1 MNKPSGF
8 GDAEAKRILERAAEI
23 DAQHPMDAKA
33 LREIAMEAGISP
45 AALEKAL
52 EEHAAP
58 PAVVQSR
65 PTFVQR
71 LWQWR
76 VLVLFALLFAVFFLM
91 RTVERTVP

>member
-52 EEHAAP
+52 EEHAASP
-58 PAVVQSR
+58 VAVQPR
-65 PTFVQR
+65 PTLVQR
-71 LWQWR
+71 LWQR
-76 VLVLFALLFAVFFLM
+76 RMLILGALILAAYVLM
-91 RTVERTVP
+91 RSVENVQ

>member
-33 LREIAMEAGISP
+33 LREIAIEAGISP

-58 PAVVQSR
+58 PVAVQPQ
-65 PTFVQR
+65 PTLIQR
-71 LWQWR
+71 LWQRR
-76 VLVLFALLFAVFFLM
+76 VLILGVAIIVAYVLM
-91 RTVERTVP
+91 RRMVP

>member
-58 PAVVQSR
+58 QVAVQPR
-65 PTFVQR
+65 QTLVQR
-71 LWQWR
+71 LWQR
-76 VLVLFALLFAVFFLM
+76 RMLILGALILAAYMLM
-91 RTVERTVP
+91 RTVP

>member
-1 MNKPSGF
+1 MNKPSSF
-8 GDAEAKRILERAAEI
+8 GDAEAKRILERAVEI

-33 LREIAMEAGISP
+33 LREIALEAGISP

-58 PAVVQSR
+58 PVAVRSR
-65 PTFVQR
+65 PTLVQR

-76 VLVLFALLFAVFFLM
+76 VLILGVVLFVAFLLM
-91 RTVERTVP
+91 RTAERVVP

>member
-1 MNKPSGF
+1 MNKPSAF

-58 PAVVQSR
+58 PVVVQAR
-65 PTFVQR
+65 PTLVQR
-71 LWQWR
+71 LWRRR
-76 VLVLFALLFAVFFLM
+76 VLILGALLLVAFMLM
-91 RTVERTVP
+91 RTVARVVP

>member
-58 PAVVQSR
+58 PVVVPSR
-65 PTFVQR
+65 PTLVER
-71 LWQWR
+71 LWQRR
-76 VLVLFALLFAVFFLM
+76 VLILGVLILVAYVLM
-91 RTVERTVP
+91 RRMVP

>member
-23 DAQHPMDAKA
+23 DAQHPMDANA
-33 LREIAMEAGISP
+33 LREIALEAGISP

-58 PAVVQSR
+58 PVTVQSR
-65 PTFVQR
+65 PTLAQR
-71 LWQWR
+71 LWQRR
-76 VLVLFALLFAVFFLM
+76 VLILGVLIIAAYVLM
-91 RTVERTVP
+91 RTVARVAP